1 MVNFYVRILFLFVPL
16 DLRIV
21 LFMGVRKWGDRKENH
36 VVCALCAWSCDVCNL
51 CTHQTSTLR
60 TKPCHYHILYLQHP
74 LYLWSI
80 NKPLASS
87 ILDKWV
93 LRKSEYKKK
102 SASIGSVMSEELK
115 DITFSIKQNY
125 LSAVMQGEIERYR
138 TVHICWMVSYGLQRL
153 EALAIVWNTYMQ
165 PGRCLSD
172 KSQTV
177 RSWLKGIFGT
187 WILWNSIKLSLALIY
202 IITWPLS
209 YKTIGRGEF
218 PLDYS
223 SKTCDFYLNY
233 IFSEFISIKT
243 LRTKNIFDEQLIVRS
258 KRTCVNVGGWIWTF
272 FLKHH
277 LIWCFPAQIS
287 SN

>member
-1 MVNFYVRILFLFVPL
+1 MIVRCVQFVYSSNVNTTYQTVPL
-16 DLRIV
+16 PHRSFICSTHYISDL
-21 LFMGVRKWGDRKENH
+21 
-36 VVCALCAWSCDVCNL
+36 
-51 CTHQTSTLR
+51 
-60 TKPCHYHILYLQHP
+60 
-74 LYLWSI
+74 SI
-80 NKPLASS
+80 NRWHRLSWTNEFS
-87 ILDKWV
+87 G
-93 LRKSEYKKK
+93 SQNTKKK

-138 TVHICWMVSYGLQRL
+138 TVHICSMVSYGLQRL

-223 SKTCDFYLNY
+223 SKTCDFYINY
-233 IFSEFISIKT
+233 IFSDFISIKT